1 MSTGTRRRIAL
12 TDQQTYRALR
22 IDLYVFSSCTE
33 KTYRLKR
40 TYDNARFAVL
50 VVSGEAG
57 DPVYVLRPLH
67 ANYRQRPSSYLPSF
81 FMRPAWTS
89 ARCCENAKR
98 VAKTRGNVS
107 EAALVHFRGD
117 AALHFNRAIAFEK
130 LGRFEDTEQNYKH
143 CLELDSLYADVRRNL
158 AIQLERDVAIH
169 GAWSVI

>member
-1 MSTGTRRRIAL
+1 M
-12 TDQQTYRALR
+12 
-22 IDLYVFSSCTE
+22 
-33 KTYRLKR
+33 
-40 TYDNARFAVL
+40 
-50 VVSGEAG
+50 
-57 DPVYVLRPLH
+57 
-67 ANYRQRPSSYLPSF
+67 
-81 FMRPAWTS
+81 
-89 ARCCENAKR
+89 
-98 VAKTRGNVS
+98 S